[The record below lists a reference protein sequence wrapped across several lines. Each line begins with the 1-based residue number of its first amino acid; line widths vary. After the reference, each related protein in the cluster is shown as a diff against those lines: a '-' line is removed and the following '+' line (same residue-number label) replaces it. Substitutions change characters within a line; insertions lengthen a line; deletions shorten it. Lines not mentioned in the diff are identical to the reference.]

1 MNDNEL
7 DSDLEDLPTSSP
19 TLRRQ
24 NAITSVDDIN
34 QRFFDTET
42 HEIVCGNP
50 DISHSSNKNLIKL
63 QLWQS
68 GRCNPNL
75 FFCSRKNEYDD
86 VAGMNAIVVCN
97 A

>member
-1 MNDNEL
+1 MNGNDL
-7 DSDLEDLPTSSP
+7 DSDLEDLPTPPP

-24 NAITSVDDIN
+24 NAIMNADDIN

-42 HEIVCGNP
+42 HEIVFGNP

-75 FFCSRKNEYDD
+75 LFCSRKR
-86 VAGMNAIVVCN
+86 GT
-97 A
+97 